1 MSLWYILDTWQ
12 KYISRHQMVTM
23 EKVRETSQENHCAS
37 NSCEIRHTFLIIGGK
52 WKSMI
57 LYVLVSE
64 GVVRFNQLKK
74 AVSGIS
80 QKMLT
85 QQLRELERDGL
96 VSRRVFPVN
105 PPHVEY
111 AMTELGLSLGTI
123 YQAVH
128 NWEQENQPTINKS
141 RVAYDLSLT
150 NRKCL

>member
-1 MSLWYILDTWQ
+1 
-12 KYISRHQMVTM
+12 MVTN
-23 EKVRETSQENHCAS
+23 EKTLKISVDSPCTA
-37 NSCEIRHTFLIIGGK
+37 NSCEIRDDFMMIGGK

-57 LYVLVSE
+57 LYALSTQ

-74 AVSGIS
+74 TVSGIS

-96 VSRRVFPVN
+96 IKRQAFPEV

-111 AMTELGLSLGTI
+111 SMTELGLSLGPI

-128 NWEQENQPTINKS
+128 HWEQENLMAIYKCRRQ
-141 RVAYDLSLT
+141 YDEALT
-150 NRKCL
+150 

>member
-1 MSLWYILDTWQ
+1 
-12 KYISRHQMVTM
+12 MVTN
-23 EKVRETSQENHCAS
+23 EKTLKISVDSPCTG
-37 NSCEIRHTFLIIGGK
+37 NSCEIRDAFMMIGGK

-57 LYVLVSE
+57 LYVLSSQ

-74 AVSGIS
+74 TVAGIS

-96 VSRRVFPVN
+96 IKRQVFPEV

-111 AMTELGLSLGTI
+111 SMTELGLSLGPI

-128 NWEQENQPTINKS
+128 NWEQENLTEIYKCRRQ
-141 RVAYDLSLT
+141 YDAALT
-150 NRKCL
+150 

>member
-1 MSLWYILDTWQ
+1 
-12 KYISRHQMVTM
+12 MVTI
-23 EKVRETSQENHCAS
+23 EKSRKTSQENSCAG
-37 NSCEIRHTFLIIGGK
+37 NSCEIRDTFLIIGGK

-57 LYVLVSE
+57 LYVLASE

-96 VSRRVFPVN
+96 IRRRVFPEN

-111 AMTELGLSLGTI
+111 SMTELGLSLGPI
-123 YQAVH
+123 YQAAH
-128 NWEQENQPTINKS
+128 QWEQENKTAINKS
-141 RVAYDLSLT
+141 RVDYDFSVKKHT
-150 NRKCL
+150 KA

>member
-1 MSLWYILDTWQ
+1 
-12 KYISRHQMVTM
+12 MVTN
-23 EKVRETSQENHCAS
+23 EKTVKTSVDSSCTA
-37 NSCEIRHTFLIIGGK
+37 NSCEIRDTFMMIGGK

-57 LYVLVSE
+57 LYVLASQ

-74 AVSGIS
+74 IISGIS

-96 VSRRVFPVN
+96 IKRQVFPEV

-111 AMTELGLSLGTI
+111 SMTELGLSLGPI

-128 NWEQENQPTINKS
+128 NWEQENLMAIYKCRRQ
-141 RVAYDLSLT
+141 YDEALT
-150 NRKCL
+150 

>member
-1 MSLWYILDTWQ
+1 
-12 KYISRHQMVTM
+12 MVTN
-23 EKVRETSQENHCAS
+23 EKTLKISVDSPCTG
-37 NSCEIRHTFLIIGGK
+37 NSCEIRDAFMMIGGK

-57 LYVLVSE
+57 LYVLSSQ

-74 AVSGIS
+74 TVAGIS

-96 VSRRVFPVN
+96 IKRQVFPEV

-111 AMTELGLSLGTI
+111 SMTELGLSLGPI

-128 NWEQENQPTINKS
+128 NWEQENLTAIYKCRRQ
-141 RVAYDLSLT
+141 YDAALT
-150 NRKCL
+150 